1 MQDILEQVVYYLDA
15 LWRRRWIALGLA
27 SFVALA
33 GWGAVATMP
42 DKYEATS
49 KIYVDTSSVLN
60 PLLEGVA
67 VDGNTDRQLQVMRQ
81 TLLARPNL
89 EKVARNTDM
98 DLKARTEEDFEGI
111 VNGLEERI
119 TIESTRTNIF
129 TITYLDA
136 KPKRA
141 KEVVQELTT
150 LFVQNNLGQSRRDM
164 ETAQDFLA
172 SQVKQYE
179 TKLDR
184 AESRLANFK
193 QKYRELLPGQSGLQ
207 EELGEA
213 QAKLADLRGKLEAAV
228 TRRDILQKELDQ
240 TPEMLTQNGGGYGSG
255 PPTQVEARIM
265 EVRARLDQLKSR
277 YTDQHPDVKAAQR
290 RLAAL
295 KKELAGAGG
304 PGGAGPSPSAAA
316 EGPGT
321 KVPNPTYSQ
330 LRVALVERQ
339 SQIQTLRQ
347 SLRRQ
352 EQTIAEIK
360 RKLQRVPKVE
370 ARLQQLKRDQ
380 SVIKERYETL
390 LSRRESAKI
399 SADRNATSDR
409 VEFRIVE
416 PPRVPSAPAGPP
428 RSIFMAAVLVM
439 SLGAGAGSSAL
450 LALTK
455 VTYGS
460 VHHLRRD
467 FDLRVVGLV
476 NQLPGRGARLK
487 RIADLTALGLAILA
501 LLAVFGLLV
510 LIERQVGLPTLLEGP
525 MTIQQLHDVIGQ
537 SVRAV
542 TSET

>member
-1 MQDILEQVVYYLDA
+1 MQEILDQVVYYLDA

-27 SFVALA
+27 SVVAMA
-33 GWGAVATMP
+33 GWAAVATMP
-42 DKYEATS
+42 DKYEAAS
-49 KIYVDTSSVLN
+49 KIYVDTSSILN

-67 VDGNTDRQLQVMRQ
+67 VDGDTDRQLAVMRQ

-89 EKVARNTDM
+89 EQVARNTDM
-98 DLKARTEEDFEGI
+98 DLKARTEKEFEGI
-111 VNGLEERI
+111 VNGLEDRI

-129 TITYLDA
+129 TITYRDA
-136 KPKRA
+136 KPARA

-164 ETAQDFLA
+164 ETAQSFLA
-172 SQVKQYE
+172 RQVDQYE

-193 QKYRELLPGQSGLQ
+193 QRYRELLPGQSGLQ
-207 EELGEA
+207 ETLGEA
-213 QAKLADLRGKLEAAV
+213 QAKLADLRGQLEAAV
-228 TRRDILQKELDQ
+228 TRRDILKNELDQ
-240 TPEMLTQNGGGYGSG
+240 TPEMLTQNAGAYGAG
-255 PPTQVEARIM
+255 PPTQIEAQIM
-265 EVRARLDQLKSR
+265 EVRASLDRLKSR
-277 YTDQHPDVKAAQR
+277 YTDQHPDVRAAKR
-290 RLAAL
+290 RLDAL
-295 KKELAGAGG
+295 KSELSQAGG
-304 PGGAGPSPSAAA
+304 PGGTPQGETPSGADN
-316 EGPGT
+316 GT

-339 SQIQTLRQ
+339 SEIETLRQ
-347 SLRRQ
+347 SVRRQ
-352 EQTIAEIK
+352 EQKIAEIEK
-360 RKLQRVPKVE
+360 KLQRVPEVE
-370 ARLQQLKRDQ
+370 AKLQQLKRDQ
-380 SVIKERYETL
+380 NVIQSRYETL
-390 LSRRESAKI
+390 LSRKESAKI

-416 PPRVPSAPAGPP
+416 PPRVPNAPAGPP
-428 RSIFMAAVLVM
+428 RSLFMTAVLVM

-476 NQLPGRGARLK
+476 NQLPDRASNLK
-487 RIADLTALGLAILA
+487 RIADITALVLASLG
-501 LLAVFGLLV
+501 LLAMFTLLV
-510 LIERQVGLPTLLEGP
+510 LIERQVGLPSLLDGPLTLG
-525 MTIQQLHDVIGQ
+525 QLSDVIAQ
-537 SVRAV
+537 SVGAV